1 MTYISLLA
9 RAGEVDETIAGA
21 QPYLWRGFTF
31 GTPFPEC
38 DSSGQACTGTCMTGG
53 EWNWFVIPITND
65 DPEADFQGLA
75 DRLGSGLF
83 GAKVVTS

>member
-21 QPYLWRGFTF
+21 QPYLWRGFMF
-31 GTPFPEC
+31 GEPFPEC

-83 GAKVVTS
+83 GARVVTS